1 MTTGWLTKR
10 LGDVVGLQRGFDL
23 PHSQRRPGDVRVL
36 SAGVEAGSHDSAMV
50 TGPGFAIGRATNLGR
65 PIWSEHDY
73 WPLNTT
79 LFAKDF
85 KGNHPRFLF
94 HLFEVLDLSG
104 FDSGS
109 VQPMLNRNNIADLP
123 VRIPDL
129 ATQTAIAD
137 VLGAL
142 DDKIAA
148 NERVLRLGD
157 DFLRSRFAQLVHSA
171 EDWVPLS
178 HYLALRYGKSL
189 PSTQRRSGEVP
200 VVGSGGPSGMHDESL
215 VEGPGIVVGRK
226 GSIGTVWWCDR
237 DFWPIDTAFFVEPL
251 GGTGLRFAY
260 SLLRWVQLG
269 EHNGDSAV
277 PGLNRDV
284 ALAQPVPRVAA
295 ELAEDFEALA
305 TPIMNLSQG
314 LREETARL
322 AATRDALLPELMSG
336 RLTVGEVA

>member
-1 MTTGWLTKR
+1 MPQDLGENVISTESVARVPEEIADRLDRHRLRTGDIVYSRRGDITKRAWVLTSQVGWLCGTGCLRVR
-10 LGDVVGLQRGFDL
+10 LNPALAHSRFVSYALGLPETRTWLTNHAVG
-23 PHSQRRPGDVRVL
+23 
-36 SAGVEAGSHDSAMV
+36 
-50 TGPGFAIGRATNLGR
+50 ATMPN
-65 PIWSEHDY
+65 
-73 WPLNTT
+73 LNTSI
-79 LFAKDF
+79 LS
-85 KGNHPRFLF
+85 
-94 HLFEVLDLSG
+94 EV
-104 FDSGS
+104 
-109 VQPMLNRNNIADLP
+109 P
-123 VRIPDL
+123 VDVPDL

-137 VLGAL
+137 VMGAL

-157 DFLRSRFAQLVHSA
+157 DLLRSRFAQLVNSA

-215 VEGPGIVVGRK
+215 VQGPGIVVGRK
-226 GSIGTVWWCDR
+226 GSIGTVWWCAR
-237 DFWPIDTAFFVEPL
+237 DFWPIDTAFFVEPV

-336 RLTVGEVA
+336 RLAVGEVA